1 MRYVGSARNFS
12 FKLLRSDAR
21 YRTVTPRSDTNGS
34 GGASPILFQ
43 TTTISS
49 SEGITGVRRTVKVSL
64 SSFGRWYVDSAIL
77 ILKSKSVLLWI
88 NLKEKQT

>member
-1 MRYVGSARNFS
+1 VGSARNFS
-12 FKLLRSDAR
+12 FKLLCPDTR
-21 YRTVTPRSDTNGS
+21 YLTVTPCSETNAS

-49 SEGITGVRRTVKVSL
+49 SEGIVGVRKAAKVSL

-77 ILKSKSVLLWI
+77 I
-88 NLKEKQT
+88 